1 MDNYKNLKT
10 VFHKSPDGQR
20 AAEAEYISR
29 FSSPAALHW
38 DFTVGKHQL
47 FAVLTA
53 EIQSLLE
60 QVWRT
65 ELRISHKWSTLP
77 GVAGSHYLTGLLIE
91 EIKATNQIEG
101 VHSTRKEIAE
111 ALTRP
116 STGPHKRFREMVAFY
131 ESLLNPNDR
140 PEFPRTPASLRAE
153 YDKLLAKEIDEA
165 DRPDGQLFRAGTV
178 EIHDGM
184 KGVHKAPLGED
195 NIEERMRT
203 FLDTQQDETHVL
215 INALVGHFI
224 FEYTHPFYDGN
235 GRMGRFLLA
244 FKALE
249 VLSPPTSMSL
259 SHQFSLQRKKYYA
272 AFVETENAMNY
283 GEGTFFLKAIL
294 EMLIDAQNDL
304 ETSLDQKHSQ
314 LRSLQEVLSS
324 VNRDEYERDLLFL
337 AAQAFLFSPDL
348 PFPLKEA
355 VSAMGRS
362 WNTVRPVAERL
373 EAEGLIQSASKR
385 PLTLELTSQGREYL
399 RLSEY

>member
-20 AAEAEYISR
+20 AAEEEYISR

-38 DFTVGKHQL
+38 DFTVGEHQL

-65 ELRISHKWSTLP
+65 ELRISHKWSALP

-131 ESLLNPNDR
+131 ESLLNPVDR

-153 YDKLLAKEIDEA
+153 YDKLLADEIDEA
-165 DRPDGQLFRAGTV
+165 DRPDGELFRAGTV

-184 KGVHKAPLGED
+184 KGVHKAPP
-195 NIEERMRT
+195 RRR
-203 FLDTQQDETHVL
+203 QH
-215 INALVGHFI
+215 
-224 FEYTHPFYDGN
+224 
-235 GRMGRFLLA
+235 
-244 FKALE
+244 
-249 VLSPPTSMSL
+249 
-259 SHQFSLQRKKYYA
+259 
-272 AFVETENAMNY
+272 
-283 GEGTFFLKAIL
+283 
-294 EMLIDAQNDL
+294 
-304 ETSLDQKHSQ
+304 
-314 LRSLQEVLSS
+314 
-324 VNRDEYERDLLFL
+324 
-337 AAQAFLFSPDL
+337 
-348 PFPLKEA
+348 
-355 VSAMGRS
+355 
-362 WNTVRPVAERL
+362 
-373 EAEGLIQSASKR
+373 
-385 PLTLELTSQGREYL
+385 
-399 RLSEY
+399 